1 VRERTR
7 ELEEAYER
15 IKGLSI
21 TDPLT
26 GAFNRRYLDMEIV
39 REIERAVRYGLPL
52 SLLFCDLDRFKAI
65 NDRFGHGTG
74 DEVLRAFSRIVFAA
88 IRGNIDWFARY
99 GGEEFIVVVPGT
111 RSEDAAIL
119 AERLRAQAEA
129 EALESESGIVSFTL
143 SVGVAEL
150 EAGARA
156 LAQRQPGRVSSGPVL
171 LAGFSLGA
179 ILASRLAVAAP
190 ARFPRLYL
198 VEGGQQVWTPAT
210 LASFARGG
218 GKALVLGCGSKGC
231 GVWARQV
238 CAEATR
244 RGLGCAAVVAPQ
256 LGHSYT
262 APLPSLAREPWRRLL
277 APALE

>member
-1 VRERTR
+1 MTLRRLVLLALVLGGAGTAEAKPTALPVPGFRPAALLAPAGPGARPLVVGLHGNFDRPEWFC
-7 ELEEAYER
+7 ESLEELVL
-15 IKGLSI
+15 G
-21 TDPLT
+21 
-26 GAFNRRYLDMEIV
+26 
-39 REIERAVRYGLPL
+39 RAWVLCPRGLP
-52 SLLFCDLDRFKAI
+52 R
-65 NDRFGHGTG
+65 G
-74 DEVLRAFSRIVFAA
+74 DVPASYGRWTFSHRQRVL
-88 IRGNIDWFARY
+88 
-99 GGEEFIVVVPGT
+99 
-111 RSEDAAIL
+111 
-119 AERLRAQAEA
+119 
-129 EALESESGIVSFTL
+129 
-143 SVGVAEL
+143 AEL